1 MPRVSP
7 QLRDATVTRILAG
20 ETYSDLSAELDV
32 PEGTLRQW
40 VKRHRDMQ
48 HGGGPAN
55 AILDSLTGGS
65 IVKLASDPPPIDLAT
80 LDPIALL
87 EHDIADAREDLE
99 GARVSKY
106 WNAIPQLR
114 NAVLKMQVDLDV
126 LRNAETSTREDT
138 DAEVAEEFTALGR
151 VKRWVRHLKNDRQA
165 RAIVDAVW
173 AEPEDR

>member
-126 LRNAETSTREDT
+126 LRRAVPTDKAQSTADKVQRMQEIC
-138 DAEVAEEFTALGR
+138 R
-151 VKRWVRHLKNDRQA
+151 VRKLCNLILDDRQA
-165 RAIVDAVW
+165 RVMLRSCVESLD
-173 AEPEDR
+173 E

>member
-7 QLRDATVTRILAG
+7 PLRDATVARILAG
-20 ETYSDLSAELDV
+20 ETYPDLSAELDV

-40 VKRHRDMQ
+40 VKRHRD
-48 HGGGPAN
+48 
-55 AILDSLTGGS
+55 GS
-65 IVKLASDPPPIDLAT
+65 QFDVDDRVVKLASDPPPIDLAT

-99 GARVSKY
+99 GARESKY

-126 LRNAETSTREDT
+126 LRRAVPTDKAQSTADKVQRMQEIC
-138 DAEVAEEFTALGR
+138 R
-151 VKRWVRHLKNDRQA
+151 VRKLCNLILDDRQA
-165 RAIVDAVW
+165 RVMLRSCVESLD
-173 AEPEDR
+173 E